1 MRQFNY
7 FANGGPYP
15 GTCLSCG
22 NNKELFDLG
31 KDQQTGGSYLLCN
44 KCVSEISSFTG
55 HILREPAMKEH
66 DHLKSHVS
74 ELEAQLKRVPNL
86 VEGLIDGVRSSV
98 ADFVLA
104 VSSGDDSSGSAPVSD
119 DSENRRKPGRPR
131 KTENSDNE
139 APSEPASE

>member
-15 GTCLSCG
+15 GTCFSCG
-22 NNKELFDLG
+22 NNKELFDMG

-44 KCVSEISSFTG
+44 KCVSEIAAFTD
-55 HILREPAMKEH
+55 HIPRKPAIEEH
-66 DHLKSHVS
+66 DHLKAHIK
-74 ELEAQLKRVPNL
+74 ELEAQVKQVPNL
-86 VEGLIDGVRSSV
+86 IEGLIDGVRNSV

-104 VSSGDDSSGSAPVSD
+104 VSSSSD
-119 DSENRRKPGRPR
+119 DSGSVPVQDGTESPRKPGRPR
-131 KTENSDNE
+131 KTTNSDNE

>member
-15 GTCLSCG
+15 GTCFSCG
-22 NNKELFDLG
+22 NNKELFDMG

-44 KCVSEISSFTG
+44 KCVSEIAAFTD
-55 HILREPAMKEH
+55 HIKRGPAMKEH
-66 DHLKSHVS
+66 DHLKSHIA
-74 ELEAQLKRVPNL
+74 ELEKELKRVPDL

-104 VSSGDDSSGSAPVSD
+104 VSSSSNDSGNLPVSD
-119 DSENRRKPGRPR
+119 DSKNNRKPSRPR
-131 KTENSDNE
+131 KTENSDDE
-139 APSEPASE
+139 TPSESASE